1 MAWFCW
7 HSEKRQT
14 HNAHRLLL
22 YIYVHSVTN
31 NSDDGRKKSRRLI
44 KEKGRKKNQLFSFN
58 NWIVPDAINWVMDLA
73 GKEYFT
79 KIDNY
84 HIITQLPLCEKK
96 KIKRITT
103 RIKWRVVCEWR
114 KKRNKKNKKFFFSGF
129 FLLSYREM
137 TGPNITCTG
146 TLAIALHSISI
157 WQKSKGFHGIC
168 SVQNRSLKAKC
179 YYTRRLCDGET
190 KATNVFFFPFSSK
203 ESTLPFSI
211 WIEWWKQRSSVSIHL
226 VYLSNCK
233 IGITPVKR
241 KVCDSHQQCSSH

>member
-168 SVQNRSLKAKC
+168 SVQNISQPNVT
-179 YYTRRLCDGET
+179 TRDDSAMGRQRQQM
-190 KATNVFFFPFSSK
+190 FFFSFQFKGKHSPI
-203 ESTLPFSI
+203 L
-211 WIEWWKQRSSVSIHL
+211 HL
-226 VYLSNCK
+226 NRMME
-233 IGITPVKR
+233 TA
-241 KVCDSHQQCSSH
+241 Q